1 MALLSLVTAAGAGTG
16 DAEAEE
22 VVAAM
27 VVVPAVATWV
37 AAAVRWLMLEAWGA
51 HAQ

>member
-1 MALLSLVTAAGAGTG
+1 MALLSLVMAAGAGAG
-16 DAEAEE
+16 AEAEAEE

-27 VVVPAVATWV
+27 VV
-37 AAAVRWLMLEAWGA
+37 AAVRWLMLEAWVA